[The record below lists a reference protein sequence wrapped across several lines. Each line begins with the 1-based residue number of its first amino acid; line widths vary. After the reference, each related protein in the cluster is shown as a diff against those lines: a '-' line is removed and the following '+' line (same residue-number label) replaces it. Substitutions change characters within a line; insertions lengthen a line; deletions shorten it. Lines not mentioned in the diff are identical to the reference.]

1 MKIKKYK
8 IPKEEYAKMLEIKRK
23 NEIKKLP
30 LLYIL
35 FCLLLKIDPL
45 PAKMDFGKARVKL
58 TKEMRI
64 EVKYMNELSRQAV
77 LLSENKIGSL
87 DDLNTFRTK
96 LEDEVRT
103 LKGTR
108 ENLQRKKRKSTNQED
123 IAKFDE
129 ELRTL
134 APKIKQLNTDIQ
146 NCYKIEKRTILW
158 QQEYDKA
165 MEKEQEQQK
174 NNELK
179 QRKKKSRKYLKQYL

>member
-1 MKIKKYK
+1 
-8 IPKEEYAKMLEIKRK
+8 
-23 NEIKKLP
+23 
-30 LLYIL
+30 
-35 FCLLLKIDPL
+35 
-45 PAKMDFGKARVKL
+45 MDFGKARVPI

-64 EVKYMNELSRQAV
+64 EIKYMNELSRQAV

-87 DDLNTFRTK
+87 DDLNPFRTK

-179 QRKKKSRKYLKQYL
+179 QCKKKSRKYLK